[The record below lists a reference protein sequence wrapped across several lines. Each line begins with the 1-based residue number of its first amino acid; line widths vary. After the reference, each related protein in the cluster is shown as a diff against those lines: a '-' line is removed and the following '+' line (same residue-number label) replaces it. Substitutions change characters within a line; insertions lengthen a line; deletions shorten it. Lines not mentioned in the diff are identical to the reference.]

1 MPQNPFASSPTTVGE
16 SVPQNQT
23 SALISCSTSLPH
35 PLTIAGIPNN
45 YVLLATAIV
54 LVRNRAG
61 TLVPCRTILDSASQ
75 LNFITSRPAG
85 HLQLNHRHSPISISG
100 IGKSSL
106 SSNKAVEVVMQSQD
120 GGYKSSFTAVVTKV
134 ITDYQPHCDINA
146 AGWDLPKNI
155 SLADPLFYRSQQI
168 DMLMGA
174 GLFFD
179 LICIGQIQLAERLP
193 SLQNTKL
200 GWIVSG
206 GLANYITNRCA
217 LAAAARPHILKEEE
231 DSLSEVVKRFWEL
244 ENCYSSE
251 AVPSSEDTLCE
262 RLFKENCAR
271 LENGQYSVRLLASA
285 GFEALGDSFCLT
297 LRRFKGLETKLL
309 RNPSLKAQYS
319 AFLQEYLDLGHMSL
333 ASNTQKLAQFFLPH
347 HCVQKLDSS
356 STKLLVVFDGSAKTT
371 SGRSL
376 NDLLMAG
383 PTIQPKIFNTLVRFR
398 FFKIALC
405 GDICK
410 MYRCV
415 RISNPDE
422 YLQCILWREAP
433 TDEIKVYK
441 LETVTYG
448 TKPAAFLAIR
458 AMHQLS
464 YDEEVS
470 FPIGA
475 QVVRRDFYVDDLMS
489 GGDTI

>member
-1 MPQNPFASSPTTVGE
+1 MHLCLNCFRKVHGLQQCKSGNS
-16 SVPQNQT
+16 
-23 SALISCSTSLPH
+23 
-35 PLTIAGIPNN
+35 
-45 YVLLATAIV
+45 TAIV

-85 HLQLNHRHSPISISG
+85 HLQLNHRHSPISISE

-106 SSNKAVEVVMQSQD
+106 SFNKAVEVVMQSQD

-271 LENGQYSVRLLASA
+271 LENG
-285 GFEALGDSFCLT
+285 
-297 LRRFKGLETKLL
+297 LETKLL

-356 STKLLVVFDGSAKTT
+356 CTKLRVVFDGSAKTT
-371 SGRSL
+371 SGRSI
-376 NDLLMAG
+376 NDLLMAD

-398 FFKIALC
+398 FLKIALC
-405 GDICK
+405 GEICK

-464 YDEEVS
+464 YDEEIS